1 MALIICPECGKEV
14 SDKNEY
20 CIHCG
25 FPLSQSDNNRE
36 ATAQRLLKQGF
47 SSAENGNYRAAFP
60 LFLKSAQLGNA
71 DAQNMVGLCYHD
83 ELGIEKDLNLACE
96 WYKKSI
102 EQGNIA
108 ALGNIAIL
116 YDVALED
123 KSASVPYYVEAIK
136 HGNKNPY
143 VLTNLA
149 VICMDGKIVAKDYEK
164 SEVLLLEAISLGHER
179 AKNIYNDLLQL
190 MSQRK
195 SHTPSVEAKTWL
207 VLLGMLTCIV
217 GGIVAFFAL
226 VSNDQVEAGAI
237 SAFILELAGVALYY
251 FLIPKSVLQQ
261 QHQYAEEQK
270 RKLLTEGYLCPSCGL
285 RAGHEFG
292 RIEKGLSLG
301 FWGIYSD
308 KLGKTYQCANCGYKW

>member
-71 DAQNMVGLCYHD
+71 KAQNMVGLCYN
-83 ELGIEKDLNLACE
+83 EGKGIDKNLDLACE
-96 WYKKSI
+96 WYQKAL
-102 EQGNIA
+102 EQGDVNA
-108 ALGNIAIL
+108 WGNIAIL
-116 YDVALED
+116 YDIDRGDKATAL
-123 KSASVPYYVEAIK
+123 PYYYEAINR
-136 HGNKNPY
+136 GNKQSN
-143 VLTNLA
+143 VLNNLA
-149 VICMDGKIVAKDYEK
+149 VILMDGKIVEKDYK
-164 SEVLLLEAISLGHER
+164 RAEALFVESIELGCEM
-179 AKNIYNDLLQL
+179 AQKNYEILKQK
-190 MSQRK
+190 MSQPTQREN
-195 SHTPSVEAKTWL
+195 VAGCL
-207 VLLGMLTCIV
+207 VASGMLICVI

-226 VSNDQVEAGAI
+226 LLNDLFMEGVIALI
-237 SAFILELAGVALYY
+237 VLELAGVSLYY
-251 FLIPKSVLQQ
+251 FFPKRMKQQ
-261 QHQYAEEQK
+261 QQQREEEQRIK
-270 RKLLTEGYLCPSCGL
+270 ALTEGYLCPSCGMK
-285 RAGHEFG
+285 AGHEFG
-292 RIEKGLSLG
+292 KIEKGASIG